1 MTTIRGINTPSDSDK
16 LGRYACSSRSTIVT
30 NPAITTIYDAMR
42 ILLGITF
49 RSAEMAIFEQIRM
62 IVTETPMPMPLNS
75 VVVMAIVEHMPSSC
89 ASTGF

>member
-1 MTTIRGINTPSDSDK
+1 
-16 LGRYACSSRSTIVT
+16 
-30 NPAITTIYDAMR
+30 MR
-42 ILLGITF
+42 ILFGITF

-62 IVTETPMPMPLNS
+62 IVTEMPMPMPLNS